1 MLEYRLGSS
10 LLNKQDVEFVAFNV
24 AGFDPSSRV
33 DGTRAN
39 IVVNLDRALR
49 PDEVRVGYRVF
60 SQNQVV
66 NRGRTNG
73 DALEWHHTD
82 IFHRGAMTFEVP
94 AASVIHGFLSYA
106 GIAQQHL
113 WIADPEVSQNSRRA
127 AYEAFDSKLG
137 LLKEFLQSQ
146 GKAQHVDRDLEASV
160 AWLLWMLGFNVINLA
175 CVGKKMSDAPDLIA
189 ATPSGHFAV
198 VECTTG
204 LLRAENKLPNLVDR
218 TEAVRRRIDASNN
231 RHLKVMP
238 VIVSSKTRDEIRAD
252 LEQAER
258 LGVLVLSR
266 EDLLHLADVRTLIP
280 PNADVLY
287 AEAEQTIRTS
297 QEQNQL
303 PLQTDSREP
312 HTPTIQ

>member
-1 MLEYRLGSS
+1 
-10 LLNKQDVEFVAFNV
+10 LLKAE
-24 AGFDPSSRV
+24 
-33 DGTRAN
+33 
-39 IVVNLDRALR
+39 
-49 PDEVRVGYRVF
+49 
-60 SQNQVV
+60 
-66 NRGRTNG
+66 
-73 DALEWHHTD
+73 
-82 IFHRGAMTFEVP
+82 
-94 AASVIHGFLSYA
+94 
-106 GIAQQHL
+106 
-113 WIADPEVSQNSRRA
+113 
-127 AYEAFDSKLG
+127 SKL
-137 LLKEFLQSQ
+137 Q
-146 GKAQHVDRDLEASV
+146 
-160 AWLLWMLGFNVINLA
+160 NL
-175 CVGKKMSDAPDLIA
+175 I
-189 ATPSGHFAV
+189 
-198 VECTTG
+198 
-204 LLRAENKLPNLVDR
+204 DR
-218 TEAVRRRIDASNN
+218 TEAVRRRVDASNN